1 MNLRMNS
8 VNKKKTIISVLI
20 FLVPLILVIGI
31 GIYKYQQKEQPA
43 EETVLPPIENN
54 NVEHKPAKSKNEIEK
69 PVVEAIPILNPDSS
83 LEETETNETE
93 VEADK
98 MEELEKELEIAPVV
112 KKELGQV
119 YIPMTKSLFISSNVS
134 IESFQ
139 SRLDQKDNRAH
150 GKLYY
155 QGENGRLESYLSVD
169 SNGLLHEYLV
179 GYDPVG
185 NPVETIEIGLLHLE
199 KAPDK
204 KYATLSVDRLSIFEI
219 FTSKT
224 SGKKEERVT
233 EYSITPQLRFHKGK
247 TFTKIL

>member
-1 MNLRMNS
+1 MNFRMNS
-8 VNKKKTIISVLI
+8 INRKKTILFVLI
-20 FLVPLILVIGI
+20 FLIPLIFIVGV
-31 GIYKYQQKEQPA
+31 GIYKYQQKEELV
-43 EETVLPPIENN
+43 EESTLPPIENE
-54 NVEHKPAKSKNEIEK
+54 NVEHKPAKKKNEIEK
-69 PVVEAIPILNPDSS
+69 PVVEDIPILNPDSS
-83 LEETETNETE
+83 LEEMETNETE
-93 VEADK
+93 VEAAK
-98 MEELEKELEIAPVV
+98 IEELEKELEIAPVV

-139 SRLDQKDNRAH
+139 SRLDQKDDRAY

-155 QGENGRLESYLSVD
+155 QGENGRLESYLSLD
-169 SNGLLHEYLV
+169 ANGLLHEYLA
-179 GYDPVG
+179 GYDPAG

-199 KAPDK
+199 KNQDK
-204 KYATLSVDRLSIFEI
+204 KYATFSVDRLSIFEI